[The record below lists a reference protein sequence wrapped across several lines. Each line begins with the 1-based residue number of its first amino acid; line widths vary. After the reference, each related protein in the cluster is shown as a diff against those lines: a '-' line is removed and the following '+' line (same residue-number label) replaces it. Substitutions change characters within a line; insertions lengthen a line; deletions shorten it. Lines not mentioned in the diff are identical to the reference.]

1 MVLARPP
8 VANAVTPKVL
18 AERGVGGEGRAVSQ
32 SAIVTTPS
40 LDGQTQILS
49 VRGELDL
56 ATADGLYRRGRTA
69 ISRHTRLLLLDLA
82 DLSFCDACG
91 LSAFVRIANEAQA
104 AGCRY
109 GLVAPQ
115 PLVVKMLRITDL
127 NARLPVFATMEEA
140 CHHLM
145 PLTGTAGDR
154 LARQTSEYRVAVIK
168 RVAETSRRAGHS
180 ADRGSGHNRMAA
192 AVEGR

>member
-1 MVLARPP
+1 
-8 VANAVTPKVL
+8 
-18 AERGVGGEGRAVSQ
+18 VSQ
-32 SAIVTTPS
+32 STIVTTPS
-40 LDGQTQILS
+40 PDDETQILS

-56 ATADGLYRRGRTA
+56 ATTDGLYQRGRAA
-69 ISRHTRLLLLDLA
+69 IGRHARLLLLDLA

-109 GLVAPQ
+109 GLVAPR
-115 PLVVKMLRITDL
+115 PLVVKMLQITGL

-145 PLTGTAGDR
+145 ALTGTAGDR
-154 LARQTSEYRVAVIK
+154 LGCPNTPNS
-168 RVAETSRRAGHS
+168 
-180 ADRGSGHNRMAA
+180 GSH
-192 AVEGR
+192 